1 MAVRGIPDSLSPT
14 LVAFIK
20 DQEVWG
26 RTHLESDTGEN
37 VPWDLL
43 AGSRSHLLVFLEEL
57 YRDCGGE
64 EVTCGDLGVSHLGR
78 CPESTLWY
86 DGVNHCVV
94 HGHGFLVTLI
104 GEDNSLEACNF

>member
-1 MAVRGIPDSLSPT
+1 MWGKAHLDS
-14 LVAFIK
+14 
-20 DQEVWG
+20 
-26 RTHLESDTGEN
+26 HTGEKCSLG
-37 VPWDLL
+37 PSSW
-43 AGSRSHLLVFLEEL
+43 SWSHLFVFLEEL

-104 GEDNSLEACNF
+104 VEDDRSGSL

>member
-1 MAVRGIPDSLSPT
+1 M
-14 LVAFIK
+14 
-20 DQEVWG
+20 WG
-26 RTHLESDTGEN
+26 KAHLESDTGEKCSLG
-37 VPWDLL
+37 P
-43 AGSRSHLLVFLEEL
+43 SSRFRSHLLVFLEEL

-104 GEDNSLEACNF
+104 GEDDSLEACNFDLKDWWS